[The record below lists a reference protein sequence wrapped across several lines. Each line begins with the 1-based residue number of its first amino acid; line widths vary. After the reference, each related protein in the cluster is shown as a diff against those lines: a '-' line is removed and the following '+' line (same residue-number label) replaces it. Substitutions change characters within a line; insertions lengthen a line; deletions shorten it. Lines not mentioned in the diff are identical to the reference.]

1 MSISLDS
8 TILRHPTR
16 HQLVA
21 HAESLVDRGSPVS
34 AAMAAHLSACPRCA
48 AEVRAIRASLEF
60 TASVPVSEPPSG
72 LARQILE
79 GAREAR
85 RVSEP
90 APRRAP
96 ARSLLAGAL
105 RGAVFTALTAATAA
119 LVFTSALGE
128 PSGGQDSPPAG
139 NLPKRA
145 ALAVEERPAPP
156 ENIRDRAR
164 EIGRLSASVARLS
177 AEPRTPRE
185 WERRRTLEG
194 VSQDMNAALA
204 ALERNPGCPRANEL
218 VRTHLDR
225 QAESLRDLFIERT
238 L

>member
-1 MSISLDS
+1 MSITLDT

-16 HQLVA
+16 HQLVT
-21 HAESLVDRGSPVS
+21 HAESLVDRRSPVS

-60 TASVPVSEPPSG
+60 AASVPASEPSSG

-85 RVSEP
+85 RAAEP
-90 APRRAP
+90 AGRPAP
-96 ARSLLAGAL
+96 ARSLLAGAF
-105 RGAVFTALTAATAA
+105 RGAVFTVLTAATAA
-119 LVFTSALGE
+119 LVFSSALGE
-128 PSGGQDSPPAG
+128 PSGGPDFTPTGS
-139 NLPKRA
+139 LPKRA
-145 ALAVEERPAPP
+145 ALAAEERPAPP
-156 ENIRDRAR
+156 ENIQDRAR

-177 AEPRTPRE
+177 AEPRTLRE

-194 VSQDMNAALA
+194 VNQDINAALA